1 MRAKEQNT
9 WAYRHIGVDWTCPV
23 TDHRKWG
30 KWGTGASCWGG
41 WRRRQQGRNRWC
53 GLPTASKKLRQRVER
68 YLMQRSTHGTHCLP
82 YIAVHWSRQ
91 SIRFLATFAPSGLTH
106 VESDSHLR
114 LHERPWRCGPL
125 EPAAGLN
132 RAVRCGATRRC
143 GPTPALQMSHLE
155 LLALVLLVDELGRTL
170 VGHLDVLDIPSRP
183 CQKHLAVFVRLED
196 RRM

>member
-132 RAVRCGATRRC
+132 RAVRCGA
-143 GPTPALQMSHLE
+143 L
-155 LLALVLLVDELGRTL
+155 RTHSCL
-170 VGHLDVLDIPSRP
+170 TNEPPRASRP
-183 CQKHLAVFVRLED
+183 CSLG
-196 RRM
+196 RRARSNPGWTPGRSRHPESPLPEAPCGIRST